1 MAYGNGNKDL
11 LHKAIPIGVGDLTST
26 KLSDLRLLREKYIEA
41 ARAMTDLV
49 FVAEP
54 LAEAIDKATID
65 KKLCAF
71 QKGYTGFN
79 KAYLGKARIAVTG
92 AIAVKHSR
100 ARSAVPNAMRMRTPR
115 TQLPTICCYDL
126 CTSDKRLPA
135 VRAIDGEPGSPEAPS
150 KLFLVGEASP

>member
-41 ARAMTDLV
+41 TRAMTDLV

-54 LAEAIDKATID
+54 LAEAID

-79 KAYLGKARIAVTG
+79 KAYLEKARIAVTG

-126 CTSDKRLPA
+126 CTSDKRLPV

-150 KLFLVGEASP
+150 KLCLVGEASP